1 MEYKI
6 RTFDELSNRELYSI
20 LRLRSE
26 IFVVEQNCVYQD
38 LDNKDLNA
46 YHLMAVENGEL
57 IGYLRILNKGVSY
70 KEASIGRVVVKKEYR
85 RKKLGLEIINKG
97 IDFIINTLQEK
108 EVRISAQVYAKNL
121 YKKAGFVEVS
131 EEYLED
137 DIPHVEML
145 YSGK

>member
-97 IDFIINTLQEK
+97 IDFIINTMKEK

-121 YKKAGFVEVS
+121 YEKAGFVEVS

>member
-1 MEYKI
+1 
-6 RTFDELSNRELYSI
+6 
-20 LRLRSE
+20 
-26 IFVVEQNCVYQD
+26 
-38 LDNKDLNA
+38 
-46 YHLMAVENGEL
+46 MAVENGEL

-70 KEASIGRVVVKKEYR
+70 KGSFYRESCCKKEYR